1 MTAFEGILYCRGKQM
16 ENGSEEDFSFDR
28 MINFLNMKSKMV
40 APADNPR
47 IALQNPSG
55 MQRNQEY
62 FPSLNNTQ

>member
-1 MTAFEGILYCRGKQM
+1 M

-47 IALQNPSG
+47 IALQNPNG